1 MNKRLVP
8 EDAILI
14 PEHAANVF
22 KGEIFDTYQWD
33 EKDFEGGTMRFE
45 MVRRPDTVAVIC
57 IVDDKLV
64 VLDEVQPHRGARRNF
79 PGGRVDETDES
90 IIAAAQREVH
100 EETGYRFENWRL
112 VKVYQPIAKMEWFIH
127 TVVAWG
133 EQGKDE
139 PHRDA
144 GEQITERLIDFDEV
158 KRMVAAGEGYLFEA
172 EDIFKQVNS
181 IEDLQN
187 LAEFSGRTLIS

>member
-14 PEHAANVF
+14 PEHAANVL

-127 TVVAWG
+127 RARYTINCNTGGDCAGTDGYTYTHYFQSPFAAFIRWG
-133 EQGKDE
+133 
-139 PHRDA
+139 A
-144 GEQITERLIDFDEV
+144 ATELSTS
-158 KRMVAAGEGYLFEA
+158 
-172 EDIFKQVNS
+172 NS
-181 IEDLQN
+181 L
-187 LAEFSGRTLIS
+187 LRRWLPRSTKA